1 MVFHADYE
9 PVLKKKKECEIRVG
23 DLVRVQGYEW
33 IEQGVGIVT
42 DVRVVVYDQTG
53 DVYHAV
59 TATINGQEYTF
70 SHRDFNLVSKA
81 ERTLN
86 D

>member
-9 PVLKKKKECEIRVG
+9 PALKRRDKCEIRVG
-23 DLVRVQGYEW
+23 DLVRVQDYDW

-42 DVRVVVYDQTG
+42 EVRELVYDQTG
-53 DVYHAV
+53 DTYYTV

-70 SHRDFNLVSKA
+70 SHKDFELVSKT
-81 ERTLN
+81 ER
-86 D
+86 DSK